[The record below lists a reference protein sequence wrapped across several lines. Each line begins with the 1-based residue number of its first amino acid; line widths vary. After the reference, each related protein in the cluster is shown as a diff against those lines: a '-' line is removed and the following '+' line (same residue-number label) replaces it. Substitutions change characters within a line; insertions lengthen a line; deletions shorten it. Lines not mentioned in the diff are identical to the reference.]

1 VIPKVLYSVAIP
13 LNRGGMS
20 TIAWHAC
27 KGLMDAGLLQAVVAP
42 ETDNATVLGPFAR
55 ELPFPFRL
63 ATRALN
69 RFGWHYLKDSFF
81 DRWAANWIL
90 PGCHYYG
97 WMHQSLACIRKCH
110 AGGGKTFIDRGS
122 VEVKLQQ
129 RWLEKEYSKY
139 KIASN
144 PIPRWTYDRMLI
156 ETEETD
162 FVVAPSTLVADS
174 YLAAGYRSCKLLV
187 NPLGVDGSVFFPA
200 TEVERAKR
208 ETFRFVFVGQLS
220 LQKGIPQLLDAWN
233 KLSPDNAQLVLAGTI
248 PSNERNV
255 IEPLIQQTR
264 GVKWDGHQT
273 DVPGLLR
280 SCDVLVLPSA
290 QDGFGLVVLEAL
302 SSGLPVIVSDRVGA
316 KDCVLE
322 GKNGFVFAYED
333 QEDLEDRM
341 KFFLNDRSRSGKFSK
356 SAVERAG
363 EYTWEGYGKRF
374 MELFS
379 NENLKDHEHE
389 KCE

>member
-1 VIPKVLYSVAIP
+1 VTPKVLYSIAIP
-13 LNRGGMS
+13 LNQGGMS

-27 KGLMDAGLLQAVVAP
+27 KGLMDAGLLEAVVAP
-42 ETDNATVLGPFAR
+42 DVSAAGPITALAR
-55 ELPFPFRL
+55 ELPLPFRL
-63 ATRALN
+63 TTRALN

-81 DRWAANWIL
+81 DRWAANWIP

-110 AGGGKTFIDRGS
+110 ARGGKTFIDRGS

-139 KIASN
+139 KISCS
-144 PIPRWTYDRMLI
+144 PIPRWTYDRMLT

-162 FVVAPSTLVADS
+162 YVVAPSTLVADS

-187 NPLGVDGSVFFPA
+187 NPLGVDGRLFFPT
-200 TEVERAKR
+200 TETERSKR
-208 ETFRFVFVGQLS
+208 EVFRFVFVGQLS
-220 LQKGIPQLLDAWN
+220 LQKGVPQLLSAWN
-233 KLSPDNAQLVLAGTI
+233 NLGPQNAELILAGTI
-248 PSNERNV
+248 PSNEKQV
-255 IEPLIQQTR
+255 IEPLLRQTR
-264 GVKWDGHQT
+264 GVKWEGHQN
-273 DVPGLLR
+273 DVPALLR

-316 KDCVLE
+316 KDCVLD

-341 KFFLNDRSRSGKFSK
+341 KYFLDDHSRSGKFSK
-356 SAVERAG
+356 SAVERAR

-379 NENLKDHEHE
+379 NENLQMHE
-389 KCE
+389 KGQC